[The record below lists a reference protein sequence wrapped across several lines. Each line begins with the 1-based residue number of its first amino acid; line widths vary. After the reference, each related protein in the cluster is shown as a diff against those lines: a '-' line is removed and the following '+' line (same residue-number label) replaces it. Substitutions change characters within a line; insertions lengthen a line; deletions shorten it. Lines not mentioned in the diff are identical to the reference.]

1 MKNYYGLG
9 YGVYWLLTFKQKSK
23 LLEYLYRHVCD
34 YNLNRMNIEANT
46 DSILR
51 RQNEILAKINEL
63 KNPVTIIPP
72 NINGMFIRGYYI
84 KLRYVVAFV
93 VVIMIW
99 AVAAS
104 VSSMKYKEESF
115 AHYSMY
121 RAVREQHQYLMGKI
135 GLEPQKNTE

>member
-1 MKNYYGLG
+1 
-9 YGVYWLLTFKQKSK
+9 
-23 LLEYLYRHVCD
+23 
-34 YNLNRMNIEANT
+34 MNIEANT

-135 GLEPQKNTE
+135 GLEPQKTTE